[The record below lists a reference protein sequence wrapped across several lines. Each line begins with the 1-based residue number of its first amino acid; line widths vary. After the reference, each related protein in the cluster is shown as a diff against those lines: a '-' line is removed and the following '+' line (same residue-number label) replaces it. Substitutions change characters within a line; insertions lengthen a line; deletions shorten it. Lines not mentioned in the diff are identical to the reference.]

1 MKTSFLWLALLAGLS
16 IPNVKAADS
25 SPSNLPQVSIVASD
39 PTAFEGFSSGAFT
52 IYRAGTNDNLA
63 VSIHLGGSASN
74 GVDYVTLPDSVTI
87 PAGFHS
93 VGLTVQPL
101 VVPQNS
107 EGKRV
112 ELTILSN
119 ATYAVARPSS
129 AVVTINDNH
138 FENVAPSVTITS
150 PSDNTSVGQP
160 VSLTITASA
169 SDLDDSIR
177 SVSFFANDHLI
188 GNSKTNPYSVIWS
201 NAAVGTYGLFARA
214 EDVFGK
220 STISP
225 VVHVTV
231 TNNAPTVRL
240 ISPADGSVFSQPAN
254 VTVAAEVSG
263 GTTTVKKISF
273 YRGDDLIGTATNA
286 PFSVIWSNAPR
297 GQFTLIARE
306 TDSAGSVAYSQKVT
320 ITVSNAA
327 PTVQLTAPV
336 ENAVFATG
344 EDISINAKAQDPDGS
359 IDNVMFFDN
368 GRFLRAVPAEPFTLV
383 WTNASPGKH
392 TITAR
397 AADLQGLSAVSAP
410 VHIVVSNTAPIV
422 TLTAPADGSSFAAPA
437 AIELKAEASDPDGI
451 RKVTF
456 YMKNYLVGT
465 VTAAPYTLTLKNVS
479 AGSYEFT
486 ARAMDKFEQTTTS
499 SAVHVTVT
507 NSVPSGTHTG
517 H

>member
-1 MKTSFLWLALLAGLS
+1 MKTSCLWLALLACFSL
-16 IPNVKAADS
+16 PNVKGADS
-25 SPSNLPQVSIVASD
+25 APSSLPQISVVASD
-39 PTAFEGFSSGAFT
+39 PTAFEGYSSGAFT

-63 VSIHLGGSASN
+63 VGIHLGGSASN

-119 ATYAVARPSS
+119 ATYAVLRPSS

-150 PSDNTSVGQP
+150 PSDNTAVGQP

-169 SDLDDSIR
+169 SDPDDSIR

-188 GNSKTNPYSVIWS
+188 GYSKTNPYSVIWS
-201 NAAVGTYGLFARA
+201 NSAVGTYGLFARA
-214 EDVFGK
+214 EDALGK
-220 STISP
+220 STVSS

-231 TNNAPTVRL
+231 TNNAPVLRL
-240 ISPADGSVFSQPAN
+240 TAPIDGSVYSQPAN
-254 VTVAAEVSG
+254 ITVAAEASG
-263 GTTTVKKISF
+263 GTTSVKKISF
-273 YRGDDLIGTATNA
+273 YHGDDLIGTVTNK
-286 PFSVIWSNAPR
+286 PYSVVWSNVPR

-306 TDSAGSVAYSQKVT
+306 TDSAGAVAYSQKVT

-327 PTVQLTAPV
+327 PTVQITDPV
-336 ENAVFATG
+336 ENTVFAYG
-344 EDISINAKAQDPDGS
+344 DIIALKASAADPDGT

-368 GRFLRAVPAEPFTLV
+368 GRFLRSLKTEPYTII
-383 WTNASPGKH
+383 WTNAAPGKH
-392 TITAR
+392 TLTAR
-397 AADLQGLSAVSAP
+397 AADLQGLAAVSAP
-410 VHIVVSNTAPIV
+410 VHILVSNSAPTI
-422 TLTAPADGSSFAAPA
+422 TLTSPLDGSSFAARA
-437 AIELKAEASDPDGI
+437 TIELKADAFDSDGI
-451 RKVTF
+451 RRVTF
-456 YMKNYLVGT
+456 WMKDYLLGT
-465 VTAAPYTLTLKNVS
+465 STKAPYTLTLKNVS

-486 ARAMDKFEQTTTS
+486 AKAMDQFEQTTTS

-507 NSVPSGTHTG
+507 NAVPSGSGSG